1 MLCCILLILLTTTQ
15 KSAFLFKKYQFF
27 LGPKRG
33 SFVLLSF
40 LGRHH
45 VCRPLDPTP
54 RHLVKFREKEKYSI
68 YLPFFCIFLDK
79 MQLFSVGIFFLY
91 FEKQLFSFFSCFFCI
106 CLGHSPACISY
117 SNDLISQ
124 SYTMPPSVPIHLDF
138 FELRY

>member
-1 MLCCILLILLTTTQ
+1 MHFFSKNI
-15 KSAFLFKKYQFF
+15 SFF
-27 LGPKRG
+27 L
-33 SFVLLSF
+33 VLKEAVLCF
-40 LGRHH
+40 LGWHH

-91 FEKQLFSFFSCFFCI
+91 FEKTQLFSLSSCFFCI